1 MNWWCRRSAGENGKE
16 LSSSNVV
23 VRERELREWG
33 QFLVK
38 RDMSAG
44 GLMPGSPPSRVSQ
57 TRDGHDPESPSLGK
71 RPGPWPP
78 RIDNEQQL
86 AHGNGNG
93 NNLLRGGGMGS
104 WARRTGFKGMER
116 GASNGSDIEINLSDG
131 TAATAK
137 PPSNGNIAKA
147 NHPANGAAA
156 AAPVMMVAPPPRGAP
171 PGPFVPGKMR
181 GGVGADSDVSRNN
194 SGQLRI
200 EPLRIYKDQ
209 DDALVSQS
217 DDEIMMMMSKHSHM
231 KYELRE
237 TPGLC
242 KQHLPRPLK
251 SPRLF
256 FLFSQAMSCR
266 RWDGVG
272 WVCIPLASYLLSVL
286 MVMMNLDEFISETC

>member
-1 MNWWCRRSAGENGKE
+1 
-16 LSSSNVV
+16 
-23 VRERELREWG
+23 
-33 QFLVK
+33 
-38 RDMSAG
+38 
-44 GLMPGSPPSRVSQ
+44 MPGSPPSRVSQ

-86 AHGNGNG
+86 AQGNGNGNGNG
-93 NNLLRGGGMGS
+93 NNNNLRGSGMGS

-131 TAATAK
+131 TAATTK
-137 PPSNGNIAKA
+137 PSSNGAANGNTTKA
-147 NHPANGAAA
+147 NHPPAAAANGAAA
-156 AAPVMMVAPPPRGAP
+156 APAMTVPPPPRGAP

-181 GGVGADSDVSRNN
+181 GGVGADSDVSRNS

-242 KQHLPRPLK
+242 K
-251 SPRLF
+251 
-256 FLFSQAMSCR
+256 
-266 RWDGVG
+266 
-272 WVCIPLASYLLSVL
+272 
-286 MVMMNLDEFISETC
+286 

>member
-1 MNWWCRRSAGENGKE
+1 M
-16 LSSSNVV
+16 V
-23 VRERELREWG
+23 VRKRVVGEWG

-86 AHGNGNG
+86 AQGNGNG
-93 NNLLRGGGMGS
+93 NGNGSGNNNNLRGSGMGS

-131 TAATAK
+131 TAATTK
-137 PPSNGNIAKA
+137 PSSNGAANGNGTKV
-147 NHPANGAAA
+147 NHPPTAANGAAA
-156 AAPVMMVAPPPRGAP
+156 APVMTVPPPPRGAP

-242 KQHLPRPLK
+242 KQHLPP
-251 SPRLF
+251 SPQEFSSL
-256 FLFSQAMSCR
+256 LFSSLRPNQAMPCG
-266 RWDGVG
+266 RWDGMGVHSLG
-272 WVCIPLASYLLSVL
+272 YLSV
-286 MVMMNLDEFISETC
+286 VSMMIMNVDEFSETV